1 MKKLL
6 VLAAL
11 VTTMS
16 VSVASAKEFNGDR
29 WQWFYSNSDYTG
41 KVDLNTLSYDPETD
55 TAKAWAVWLQTKGFQ
70 ELREYNIHFADSS
83 VTITH
88 YYVYRNGSDTVVKE
102 AAVNN
107 TRTPAPGSGG
117 EALIA
122 SVKGLVG
129 RDTKLADYKKQQ
141 AADAQARA
149 EEKAQLE
156 KHNIIMNEVSR
167 LNAGTV
173 AIVSQIR
180 TVSKIRIQNPR
191 YPKDALYNMRV
202 DKQATDKIRA
212 VIKDLYNI
220 K

>member
-11 VTTMS
+11 VTTMT
-16 VSVASAKEFNGDR
+16 VSVASAKEFNDAR

-41 KVDLNTLSYDPETD
+41 KVDLNTLSYDPATD
-55 TAKAWAVWLQTKGFQ
+55 TAKAWAVWIQTRGFQ

-83 VTITH
+83 VTIIQ

-102 AAVNN
+102 AAVNA

-129 RDTKLADYKKQQ
+129 RDAKLADYKNQQENEVQIQEQKRIEEQQ
-141 AADAQARA
+141 AA
-149 EEKAQLE
+149 EKKA
-156 KHNIIMNEVSR
+156 KHERNRDVLRGIFGI
-167 LNAGTV
+167 
-173 AIVSQIR
+173 
-180 TVSKIRIQNPR
+180 
-191 YPKDALYNMRV
+191 
-202 DKQATDKIRA
+202 
-212 VIKDLYNI
+212 
-220 K
+220 

>member
-55 TAKAWAVWLQTKGFQ
+55 TAKAWAVWVRTAGVQ
-70 ELREYNIHFADSS
+70 ELMSYDIYFEDNSMDVGR
-83 VTITH
+83 
-88 YYVYRNGSDTVVKE
+88 YYIYQNGSDT
-102 AAVNN
+102 AYIQDTLNGQNHTA
-107 TRTPAPGSGG
+107 APGSGD

-129 RDTKLADYKKQQ
+129 RDAKLADYKKQQ
-141 AADAQARA
+141 AAEAQARA

-156 KHNIIMNEVSR
+156 KAQQEARIAQQKEAERKAKHERNRSIIR
-167 LNAGTV
+167 G
-173 AIVSQIR
+173 IFGI
-180 TVSKIRIQNPR
+180 
-191 YPKDALYNMRV
+191 
-202 DKQATDKIRA
+202 
-212 VIKDLYNI
+212 
-220 K
+220 

>member
-1 MKKLL
+1 MKKWL

-16 VSVASAKEFNGDR
+16 VSVASAKEFNDAR

-41 KVDLNTLSYDPETD
+41 KVDLNTLAYDPSTD
-55 TAKAWAVWLQTKGFQ
+55 TAKAWAVWLHTKGFQ

-88 YYVYRNGSDTVVKE
+88 YYVYKNGSDTVIKG

-107 TRTPAPGSGG
+107 TRTPVPGSGG

-141 AADAQARA
+141 ADEAQARA

-156 KHNIIMNEVSR
+156 KAQQEARIAQQKEAEKKAKHERNRSIIR
-167 LNAGTV
+167 G
-173 AIVSQIR
+173 IFGI
-180 TVSKIRIQNPR
+180 
-191 YPKDALYNMRV
+191 
-202 DKQATDKIRA
+202 
-212 VIKDLYNI
+212 
-220 K
+220 